1 MIVWTEIDI
10 RTACDDVRKGV
21 KIRKAAKKYLIPY
34 TTLHGRINSTLPHV
48 VAHQD
53 QQKLSMPQEDLLA
66 DWVLFQE
73 SLGAPPT
80 HTQIRELAQRISI
93 ECREGQKIKKR

>member
-1 MIVWTEIDI
+1 MAWTEIDM

-34 TTLHGRINSTLPHV
+34 ATLHSRINGTLPHV
-48 VAHQD
+48 VTHQD

-66 DWVLFQE
+66 NWVLFQG

-93 ECREGQKIKKR
+93 KCGEGQKIRKR